1 MAVLASSAYSG
12 VLMPAARTGSDV
24 RMARAEMSSTERDL
38 EESIERYRSLFAYSP
53 HAAFSLDLKGN
64 FTDANKVS
72 EEVSGYTIEEFL
84 QMSFTDVIAPEHL
97 PESIAAFE
105 GALNRSPQQLEANMR
120 HKHGGVIE
128 LRVTA
133 VPVVVCGE
141 VVGVHGL
148 AEDVTEQNQLRRELE
163 RTRRAAEDANAA
175 KSLFLANMSHEV
187 RTPLTSVLGAAEI
200 LAEGDLGPGDRALVA
215 IIQRSADKL
224 HRLVNDIL
232 DVSRLEAGKLDVQET
247 VIRLQD
253 VAADAITWAGPLAHK
268 EGLTFAWDLDPNLPR
283 QVYGDAMRIS
293 QVLTNLLGNAMK
305 FTEQGEVRLCVR
317 TAELRGHTAE
327 VCFSVED
334 TGIGIPAEQVS
345 SLFESFTQ
353 ADNST
358 TRKYGG
364 AGLGLAI
371 SQELVNLMGG
381 SLTATSTEGEGSTFS
396 FTLPLEIAPC
406 NAA

>member
-1 MAVLASSAYSG
+1 MSA
-12 VLMPAARTGSDV
+12 
-24 RMARAEMSSTERDL
+24 TERAL
-38 EESIERYRSLFAYSP
+38 AESIERYRSLFAYSP
-53 HAAFSLDLKGN
+53 HAAFSLDLAGN
-64 FTDANKVS
+64 FTDANTVA
-72 EEVSGYTIEEFL
+72 EGVSGYTLEEFRT
-84 QMSFTDVIAPEHL
+84 MSFVDVIAPEDV
-97 PESIAAFE
+97 ERTVVAFQ
-105 GALNRSPQQLEANMR
+105 GAVSRSPQRLEANMR
-120 HKHGGVIE
+120 HKDGRLIE
-128 LRVTA
+128 LSVTA
-133 VPVVVCGE
+133 VPVVVHDE

-148 AEDVTEQNQLRRELE
+148 AEDVTEQNQMRRELE

-200 LAEGDLGPGDRALVA
+200 LAEGNLEPGDRALVA

-247 VIRLQD
+247 VLSLQD

-268 EGLTFAWDLDPNLPR
+268 EGLTFTWALDPTLP
-283 QVYGDAMRIS
+283 QHVYGDAMRIS
-293 QVLTNLLGNAMK
+293 QVLTNLLGNALK
-305 FTEQGEVRLCVR
+305 FTEEGEVMLRV
-317 TAELRGHTAE
+317 TALGRSNRSVD

-334 TGIGIPAEQVS
+334 SGIGIPAEQLD

-353 ADNST
+353 ADNSA

-371 SQELVNLMGG
+371 CQELVSLMGG
-381 SLTATSTEGEGSTFS
+381 TISAHSTEGTGSTFS
-396 FTLPLEIAPC
+396 FTLPMEIAPHEPG
-406 NAA
+406 

>member
-1 MAVLASSAYSG
+1 MCAHDSG
-12 VLMPAARTGSDV
+12 VRMPAARTDTEV
-24 RMARAEMSSTERDL
+24 RISRDQMSSTERTQA
-38 EESIERYRSLFAYSP
+38 ENIERYRSLFAYSP
-53 HAAFSLDLKGN
+53 HAAFSLDLDGT
-64 FTDANKVS
+64 FTDTNAVA
-72 EEVSGYTIEEFL
+72 EEVSGYSTEEFL
-84 QMSFTDVIAPEHL
+84 GMKFTDVITPEDL
-97 PESIAAFE
+97 PVALAAFE
-105 GALNRSPQQLEANMR
+105 SALNLSPQALEATMR
-120 HKHGGVIE
+120 HKDGRIIE
-128 LRVTA
+128 VSVTA

-148 AEDVTEQNQLRRELE
+148 AEDVTERNDMRRELE
-163 RTRRAAEDANAA
+163 RTRRAAEEANAA

-215 IIQRSADKL
+215 IVQRSAEKL

-232 DVSRLEAGKLDVQET
+232 DVSRLEAGKLDVQRT
-247 VIRLQD
+247 VIGLQD

-268 EGLTFAWDLDPNLPR
+268 ERLTFTWDLDPALPK

-305 FTEQGEVRLCVR
+305 FTEEGEVRLCVR
-317 TAELRGHTAE
+317 AMERHGHRVD

-334 TGIGIPAEQVS
+334 SGIGIPPEQLGAV
-345 SLFESFTQ
+345 FDSFAQ
-353 ADNST
+353 ADTST

-371 SQELVNLMGG
+371 SQELVTLMGG
-381 SLTATSTEGEGSTFS
+381 TLVVRSLEGVGSTFS
-396 FTLPLEIAPC
+396 FTLPLEVVSDLPG
-406 NAA
+406 